1 MRTLPLPENAISFGE
16 AIFVTIKGVYVP
28 KFLWTNF
35 NYFISS
41 FVVAIIAIVFFN
53 IYARK
58 QQENFGK
65 QYPKFLISFGIL
77 AVFLASGFIF
87 GIVNLEFEYPELYN
101 LTETVFNFRGGV
113 TIIPEL
119 LSLLFALSLYTSTF
133 IAENVRAGILGVNKG
148 QKEASASLGLTPGQT
163 LRLIVLP
170 QALRIIIPPTT
181 NQYLNL
187 TKNSSLAAA
196 IAYPDLVLVFA
207 GTALNQTGRAI
218 EIITITMGTY
228 LTLSILISIFMN
240 WYNKKI
246 ALVEK

>member
-1 MRTLPLPENAISFGE
+1 MAAEELSTVAPLPNCRCTHAINRSWFGL
-16 AIFVTIKGVYVP
+16 VD
-28 KFLWTNF
+28 
-35 NYFISS
+35 
-41 FVVAIIAIVFFN
+41 
-53 IYARK
+53 
-58 QQENFGK
+58 
-65 QYPKFLISFGIL
+65 
-77 AVFLASGFIF
+77 
-87 GIVNLEFEYPELYN
+87 LEFEYPEIYN
-101 LTETVFNFRGGV
+101 LSETVFNFRGGV

-133 IAENVRAGILGVNKG
+133 IAENVRAGILGVDKG
-148 QKEASASLGLTPGQT
+148 QKEAASSLGFTPGLT
-163 LRLIVLP
+163 LRLVVLP

-218 EIITITMGTY
+218 EIITITMATY

-240 WYNKKI
+240 WYNRRI
-246 ALVEK
+246 AIKEK